1 MARMCVLITFDLSM
15 QTRETGEKYHSMTLY
30 RSLFLSISSNRMH
43 IEINLNCSNIISIL
57 MPIAF
62 FVIYNNL
69 DSMLRDEQFKM
80 SFVFF
85 FITLEFNESWL
96 DFVAFSNKFDSL
108 MYWYKSKSIDF
119 HWRPL
124 LSIQR
129 CRWKLCTKFAY
140 QHHYY

>member
-1 MARMCVLITFDLSM
+1 MLKKKNGLIVLISSLARMCVLITFDLSM

-69 DSMLRDEQFKM
+69 DSMLREKM
-80 SFVFF
+80 SN
-85 FITLEFNESWL
+85 L
-96 DFVAFSNKFDSL
+96 K
-108 MYWYKSKSIDF
+108 
-119 HWRPL
+119 
-124 LSIQR
+124 
-129 CRWKLCTKFAY
+129 
-140 QHHYY
+140 